1 MNYYAL
7 TVKKTTEFAI
17 SIADMKHDY
26 EDWLAYAGACGLVL
40 DKYVLSLTLRVYST
54 FMACLEPNQIIT
66 RTEFLRKGFH
76 QHILKLESQDD
87 IVRWMIYIHKDHE
100 NRFLNDQLL
109 IESDPEYWR
118 VRDELSKHKLEQ
130 NI

>member
-40 DKYVLSLTLRVYST
+40 ISIVLSLTLRST
-54 FMACLEPNQIIT
+54 PP
-66 RTEFLRKGFH
+66 
-76 QHILKLESQDD
+76 S
-87 IVRWMIYIHKDHE
+87 
-100 NRFLNDQLL
+100 
-109 IESDPEYWR
+109 WR
-118 VRDELSKHKLEQ
+118 V
-130 NI
+130 

>member
-40 DKYVLSLTLRVYST
+40 DKYCFEFDPKVYST

-66 RTEFLRKGFH
+66 RTEFLGKDF
-76 QHILKLESQDD
+76 IN
-87 IVRWMIYIHKDHE
+87 IY
-100 NRFLNDQLL
+100 
-109 IESDPEYWR
+109 
-118 VRDELSKHKLEQ
+118 LS
-130 NI
+130 